1 VFERIPSAASCASIP
16 FSVSS
21 TASSPRHTPYVPIGD
36 HLSAERQRNPGKEQ
50 HRPHQGMNRLNAD
63 SEAAH
68 RHLVDQEVRDPMQ
81 RGLRTLHTRIPA
93 AARGVVSSGNVRE
106 SKDSNSNFGLATLS
120 GRSQTVDA
128 VHRTERPERRLMQE
142 HVEGV
147 PSSADSSGL
156 MKSDHTQAETRPS
169 TSEAEGMMAVR
180 GHHRKPENRRHLRFL
195 LECSS
200 LKGEFLDSRVDS
212 KCVVSVA
219 DEMLS
224 KKGKYLW
231 MAEVRKETPVPG

>member
-1 VFERIPSAASCASIP
+1 
-16 FSVSS
+16 
-21 TASSPRHTPYVPIGD
+21 
-36 HLSAERQRNPGKEQ
+36 
-50 HRPHQGMNRLNAD
+50 MNRHNAD
-63 SEAAH
+63 SEAGH
-68 RHLVDQEVRDPMQ
+68 RHLVDQELRDPMQ
-81 RGLRTLHTRIPA
+81 GGLRTSHTRIPA
-93 AARGVVSSGNVRE
+93 AAIGVVSSCNVRE

-120 GRSQTVDA
+120 GTSQTVEA

-169 TSEAEGMMAVR
+169 TSEAEGMTAVR
-180 GHHRKPENRRHLRFL
+180 GHHRKPEHRRHLRFL

-224 KKGKYLW
+224 KKGKYWW
-231 MAEVRKETPVPG
+231 MAEVRKETLSQNDMWNKSLCCISIHPNLRDLH